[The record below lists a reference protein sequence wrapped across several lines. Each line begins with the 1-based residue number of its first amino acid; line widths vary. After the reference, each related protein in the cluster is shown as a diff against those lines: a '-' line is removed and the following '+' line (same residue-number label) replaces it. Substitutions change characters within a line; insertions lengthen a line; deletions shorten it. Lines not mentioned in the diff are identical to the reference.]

1 MAEPRTSSQGIH
13 EVEFTVS
20 GMHCQGCEQALSM
33 LLRQHDAV
41 ESAQADANSGKVRV
55 TLRREVDRSEL
66 AERIARA
73 GYEVQ

>member
-1 MAEPRTSSQGIH
+1 MSDERRELELH
-13 EVEFTVS
+13 VS

-41 ESAQADANSGKVRV
+41 EAAEANANTGKVRI
-55 TLRREVDRSEL
+55 TLRRDVDRSEL

-73 GYEVQ
+73 GYDVR

>member
-1 MAEPRTSSQGIH
+1 MPDERH
-13 EVEFTVS
+13 ELEFHVS

-41 ESAQADANSGKVRV
+41 ESAEANAATGKVRI
-55 TLRREVDRSEL
+55 TLRRDVDRSEL
-66 AERIARA
+66 AERIAMA